1 MSGLPWVWIWL
12 VLAALLYVGEML
24 TATFFLLPFG
34 LGATVALIAA
44 FFGAPLWF
52 QWLLFVVVAVLGL
65 VFLRPFFKRL
75 TSKAEKTKAGVDR
88 LIGMTGLIVEGNAPS
103 GANRARIDRELWNVS
118 TERGE
123 QLPLNTSIRVLRV
136 EGTYLIVEVI

>member
-34 LGATVALIAA
+34 LGATFALIGA
-44 FFGAPLWF
+44 FFGAPLWL
-52 QWLLFVVVAVLGL
+52 QWLLFVVVSVFGL
-65 VFLRPFFKRL
+65 IFLRPFFKRL

-88 LIGMTGLIVEGNAPS
+88 LIGMTGTVVEGNAPS

-118 TERGE
+118 TEQAE
-123 QLPLNTSIRVLRV
+123 QLPIDTRVRVLRV
-136 EGTYLIVEVI
+136 EGTYLIVEAI